1 MNMRFKGMLSFA
13 VLSSV
18 LGLQGCSDGDSHVS
32 QIASPAAVA
41 AASLSGTAIK
51 GVVANAD
58 CKVLNASQVEIFS
71 TVGRAEPCT
80 DANGAYDIELPTI
93 PTGPVIL
100 ELLARTG
107 TSMKC
112 DFPAGCG
119 NGVAFGSDVS
129 LGSDFSLRAVVPS
142 VAEINEVNVT
152 PWSEL
157 AVARVLQ
164 QATAGTPI
172 VAANVQTAALEVAAV
187 LNNLLGLEGSADAF
201 GSDLLTI
208 SPVNLN
214 APTTGT
220 ASSETKKGSLLS
232 LASASLFNLVGG
244 SFTNIESVITG
255 LGNAFEEDGQINVND
270 TATGIEADQGFDL
283 ASILDSIASTA
294 TGLTTVDSTIAST
307 LNTLLG
313 STTNLTDVASE
324 ATSFSELKKAVADA
338 NADTTKPLTIA
349 AATATDADKTKQLA
363 LDIDNMLAAG
373 VVAFTPASGA
383 SSVVLQDLGEILEI
397 SDDIE
402 KLENLFDLI
411 EAANAMLTLGLS
423 TPGCTVV
430 ADTSVTCTLPQAA
443 LLANAA
449 QTGPKATNLNSGSG
463 SLVYTVSNNTVL
475 ATNVVMGADSYALE
489 QVGTSATVNTLK
501 VASIDLGDDDTA
513 DISLGANST
522 MTGVFNSNNELT
534 SFSVDANN
542 IDVTI
547 ASMYSFEGDLAVTR
561 NTTLRD
567 TALSSFDMNGEFTVL
582 RANDGLTNNQGAT
595 VATRLKFTTS
605 LSGSTVPSFDGQST
619 EESASNFF
627 TISDVVFQVQQD
639 VAYNKRSFSGNEV
652 AGTAVEETFV
662 MLITG
667 ERDSFNLSD
676 AKLRLSLIGEDSIVT
691 LAGGVEIGATSETY
705 TLSNGQAKASIVVGD
720 TLEATLMVGTTNTGF
735 IDEDGLV
742 TVLTTFGFIEDDG
755 TVTPTQTVQSLF
767 QLGTWAGNVE

>member
-1 MNMRFKGMLSFA
+1 MNMRFQGMLSFA

-58 CKVLNASQVEIFS
+58 CKVFNANQVQIFS
-71 TVGRAEPCT
+71 TVDRAEPCT
-80 DANGAYDIELPTI
+80 DANGAYDIELPTM

-100 ELLARTG
+100 ELVARTG

-119 NGVAFGSDVS
+119 NGVAFGSDIT
-129 LGSDFSLRAVVPS
+129 LGSTFTLRAIVPS

-157 AVARVLQ
+157 AVARVLA

-172 VAANVQTAALEVAAV
+172 VAANVQTAALEVAAI

-214 APTTGT
+214 APSTGSAT
-220 ASSETKKGSLLS
+220 SETKKGSLLS

-255 LGNAFEEDGQINVND
+255 LGNAFEVDGQINVND
-270 TATGIEADQGFDL
+270 TAEGIAADQGFDL
-283 ASILDSIASTA
+283 AAILDSIATTA
-294 TGLTTVDSTIAST
+294 TGLTTVDSTIANR

-313 STTNLTDVASE
+313 STTNLADVASE
-324 ATSFSELKKAVADA
+324 ATSFSELKKAVADVD
-338 NADTTKPLTIA
+338 ADTTKPLTIA

-383 SSVVLQDLGEILEI
+383 NSVVLQDLGEILEI

-411 EAANAMLTLGLS
+411 EAANAMLTLGVS
-423 TPGCTVV
+423 TPGCTVESG
-430 ADTSVTCTLPQAA
+430 TVTCTLAQAA

-463 SLVYTVSNNTVL
+463 TLVYTVSDNTVL

-513 DISLGANST
+513 NISLGANST
-522 MTGVFNSNNELT
+522 MTGVFNSNNVLT

-561 NTTLRD
+561 DTTLRD

-582 RANDGLTNNQGAT
+582 RANDVLTNNQGAT

-619 EESASNFF
+619 QESASNFY
-627 TISDVVFQVQQD
+627 TISDVVFQVQQEVVYGKQTFGD
-639 VAYNKRSFSGNEV
+639 SGTV
-652 AGTAVEETFV
+652 VTTQVEEDFV

-667 ERDSFNLSD
+667 TRDSFNLSD
-676 AKLRLSLIGEDSIVT
+676 AKLRLSLIGANSIVT
-691 LAGGVEIGATSETY
+691 LAGGLEIGATSETY

-720 TLEATLMVGTTNTGF
+720 TLTATLMVGDVNTGT
-735 IDEDGLV
+735 IDEDGVV
-742 TVLTTFGFIEDDG
+742 TVTATGG
-755 TVTPTQTVQSLF
+755 SSF
-767 QLGTWAGNVE
+767 QLGAWAGNDE